1 MNNGKKKVNKPK
13 QQVHVKIIKQ
23 NPTVYL
29 PYEEVLIQNLEE
41 YGKREGKDFLS
52 IHFNTF

>member
-41 YGKREGKDFLS
+41 YGKREGEGFPVHTL
-52 IHFNTF
+52 